1 MKCHLDIAVFVLLGG
16 DRARFLVQL
25 STREP
30 LLLTVERIPD
40 EIYWKRCCQ
49 EQLTSS
55 YDVALHGG
63 SWKRMYLERHLQRFI
78 EKYVPLQTDMFDIKE
93 ILPTLEPF
101 VKRLQVD
108 ELLAPTVYMVSNCL
122 CYFPIN
128 KYFKLNVI
136 FVKRIV

>member
-1 MKCHLDIAVFVLLGG
+1 M
-16 DRARFLVQL
+16 
-25 STREP
+25 
-30 LLLTVERIPD
+30 LTVERIPD

-108 ELLAPTVYMVSNCL
+108 ELLAPTVYMVSNCSFIFSL
-122 CYFPIN
+122 HKC
-128 KYFKLNVI
+128 FKLKVI
-136 FVKRIV
+136 FAKRIDLTPT

>member
-1 MKCHLDIAVFVLLGG
+1 M
-16 DRARFLVQL
+16 
-25 STREP
+25 
-30 LLLTVERIPD
+30 LTVERIPD

-108 ELLAPTVYMVSNCL
+108 ELLAPTVYMVSN
-122 CYFPIN
+122 
-128 KYFKLNVI
+128 
-136 FVKRIV
+136 

>member
-1 MKCHLDIAVFVLLGG
+1 MIFFYIGG

-30 LLLTVERIPD
+30 LLLTVDRIPD

-55 YDVALHGG
+55 YDVQLHGG

-108 ELLAPTVYMVSNCL
+108 ELLAPTVYMASIL
-122 CYFPIN
+122 HY
-128 KYFKLNVI
+128 
-136 FVKRIV
+136 

>member
-1 MKCHLDIAVFVLLGG
+1 MISKYFYLNFVGG

-30 LLLTVERIPD
+30 LLLTVDRIPD

-49 EQLTSS
+49 EQLTAS

-108 ELLAPTVYMVSNCL
+108 ELLAPTVYMVYLSNH
-122 CYFPIN
+122 
-128 KYFKLNVI
+128 KYNNWSF
-136 FVKRIV
+136 